1 MVFLGQIQTWGS
13 AWTKV
18 QFFLFPNQYKS
29 QKLFLGKETWWS
41 WIQSPTIYWI
51 QLYSL
56 QASKKIEKIRFNEYI
71 ILVWYIILINAERQS
86 SELLSE
92 SQILL
97 AICLRSIGY
106 LLIVLS
112 LGTDLCRIPLSS
124 DFSDLYV
131 DALKQW
137 LLKSAKRIV
146 HNGGHSGD
154 IDGK

>member
-1 MVFLGQIQTWGS
+1 MNYSPVMVFLGQIQIWGS

-56 QASKKIEKIRFNEYI
+56 QASKKIEKMSFNEYTI
-71 ILVWYIILINAERQS
+71 FVWYIILINTERQS

-97 AICLRSIGY
+97 TICLRSIGC
-106 LLIVLS
+106 LLIILS

-124 DFSDLYV
+124 DFSDPYV
-131 DALKQW
+131 ATLKQVAF
-137 LLKSAKRIV
+137 KIGPK
-146 HNGGHSGD
+146 NNT
-154 IDGK
+154 